1 MLTNGIYK
9 KLYDIF
15 GTEGFRTKNLDD
27 YAIDSI
33 VPKSLAVP
41 HSFDQVAEVMKLA
54 FSENIK
60 VFPWGG
66 GTSRGPGLPPE
77 QYDLVINLQKLDR
90 VIEFVPDDLTC
101 SVQSGITLHELNH
114 ILSEKD
120 LFVPLDPPLSRQA
133 TIGGITAA
141 NMSGPL
147 RLHYGNVKDQILGMQ
162 LISSDGTVVKSGGK
176 VVKNVAGYDVH
187 KLFIGSIG
195 TLGIINQ
202 INFKLLPVPALKKT
216 VVLGFDSIPSA
227 IEITKLLLDSFVIPE
242 FLVLC
247 CKGTLKVLAEKS
259 HLSIPDQTTGLII
272 GVDNHPEN
280 TQWQIEEIQRLV
292 GGTSLQCMYVVEN
305 EQQNVLRRS
314 FRDYPET
321 FNSELIVRVTFL
333 LSHYPELYQQQ
344 KKLQEKLHHPAY
356 LLVNPGYGV
365 MHLIYDSINRLD
377 EKEKDAYVDFLSEL
391 VDLTEKMQGSLLL
404 EKAPLWVKNRIPVWG
419 KQREDF
425 LLMHAIKKELDPHN
439 IMSPGR
445 FMDEL

>member
-1 MLTNGIYK
+1 MLTNGICK

-33 VPKSLAVP
+33 IPESLVVPR
-41 HSFDQVAEVMKLA
+41 SFDQVAEVMKLA
-54 FSENIK
+54 SSENLK
-60 VFPWGG
+60 VFSWGG
-66 GTSRGPGLPPE
+66 GTSMGFGLPPE
-77 QYDLVINLQKLDR
+77 HYDLAINLQKLDR

-101 SVQSGITLHELNH
+101 SAQSGITLYELNH

-120 LFVPLDPPLSRQA
+120 LFIPLDPPLSKNA
-133 TIGGITAA
+133 TIGGIAA
-141 NMSGPL
+141 SNISGPL
-147 RLHYGNVKDQILGMQ
+147 RLQYGNVKDQILGMEI
-162 LISSDGTVVKSGGK
+162 ISSNGTVVKSGGK

-195 TLGIINQ
+195 TLGIIDQ
-202 INFKLLPVPALKKT
+202 INFKLRPIPAMKKT

-227 IEITKLLLDSFVIPE
+227 IEITKLLLDSFIMPE

-247 CKGTLKVLAEKS
+247 CKGTLKVLAEKC
-259 HLSIPDQTTGLII
+259 HLSISDQTTGLLI

-280 TQWQIEEIQRLV
+280 TQWQIEEIQRLIA
-292 GGTSLQCMYVVEN
+292 GTFIKCMYVIEN

-333 LSHYPELYQQQ
+333 LSQYLELYQQQ

-377 EKEKDAYVDFLSEL
+377 EKEKDKYVDFLSEL
-391 VDLTEKMQGSLLL
+391 ADLTERLQGSLIL
-404 EKAPLWVKNRIPVWG
+404 ERAPLWIKNRISVWG
-419 KQREDF
+419 KQREEF
-425 LLMHAIKKELDPHN
+425 FLMHSIKKELDPLN